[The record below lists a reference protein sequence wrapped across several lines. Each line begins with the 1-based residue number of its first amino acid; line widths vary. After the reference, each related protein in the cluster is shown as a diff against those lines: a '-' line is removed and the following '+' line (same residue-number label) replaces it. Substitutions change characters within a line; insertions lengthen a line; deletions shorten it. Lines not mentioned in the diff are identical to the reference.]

1 MSMIGSSRRTTGQ
14 TIPVLPPPQSELTPA
29 IMPEE
34 WSFLTS
40 FESEY
45 GYTHP
50 FFYAC
55 QFTEALKMAR
65 DESKLVFIY
74 LHSPEN
80 PYTAPFCRNT
90 LCSELVV
97 EFLDANFISWGAMA
111 SSEEGVKMSNAMQ
124 AASFPFF
131 AVVAPASA
139 DSIDVLQKVEGPVTP
154 DQLVEVLQRT
164 MDEHETALRRMRA
177 DDEERIREIRQLREE
192 QDAAYLASL
201 QADKEKEKF
210 RDVFIE
216 EGLPTPQMEAWKKAN
231 RERAHREP
239 TKKQSRG
246 KGKEATKDTQQRKET
261 VVPAK
266 DKQFT
271 KILIRFPN
279 GERRDHTF
287 HSTDK
292 IQSIYKFID
301 SLCIPGIGSYRL
313 ISSFPRKVY
322 GFEQLGQ
329 TLKDAGLH
337 PSATLFL
344 ELLHLDNSSV

>member
-1 MSMIGSSRRTTGQ
+1 
-14 TIPVLPPPQSELTPA
+14 
-29 IMPEE
+29 
-34 WSFLTS
+34 
-40 FESEY
+40 
-45 GYTHP
+45 
-50 FFYAC
+50 
-55 QFTEALKMAR
+55 MAR
-65 DESKLVFIY
+65 DESKLVFLY
-74 LHSPEN
+74 LHSPDN
-80 PYTAPFCRNT
+80 PYTAPFCRNA

-111 SSEEGVKMSNAMQ
+111 SSGEGVKMSNAMQ

-131 AVVAPASA
+131 AVVAPTSA

-164 MDEHETALRRMRA
+164 MDEHETALRRTRA
-177 DDEERIREIRQLREE
+177 DDEERIREIRQVREE

-201 QADKEKEKF
+201 QADK
-210 RDVFIE
+210 
-216 EGLPTPQMEAWKKAN
+216 Q
-231 RERAHREP
+231 
-239 TKKQSRG
+239 
-246 KGKEATKDTQQRKET
+246 
-261 VVPAK
+261 
-266 DKQFT
+266 
-271 KILIRFPN
+271 ILIRFPN

-287 HSTDK
+287 HCTDK

>member
-1 MSMIGSSRRTTGQ
+1 MRKIVRLPLSILEGVSRAVDHGMSMIGSSRRTTGQ

-29 IMPEE
+29 IMQEE

-50 FFYAC
+50 FFYTC
-55 QFTEALKMAR
+55 QFTEAVKMAR
-65 DESKLVFIY
+65 DESKLVFLY

-90 LCSELVV
+90 LCSEPVG

-111 SSEEGVKMSNAMQ
+111 SSGEG
-124 AASFPFF
+124 
-131 AVVAPASA
+131 
-139 DSIDVLQKVEGPVTP
+139 VEGPVTP
-154 DQLVEVLQRT
+154 DQLVEVLQRM
-164 MDEHETALRRMRA
+164 MDEHETALRRTRA
-177 DDEERIREIRQLREE
+177 DDEERIREIRQLREK

-201 QADKEKEKF
+201 QADKEKEKVL
-210 RDVFIE
+210 DVFIE
-216 EGLPTPQMEAWKKAN
+216 EGLPTPQMEAWKRAN
-231 RERAHREP
+231 TERAQREP

-246 KGKEATKDTQQRKET
+246 KGKEATKDTKQRKET
-261 VVPAK
+261 IVPAK

-271 KILIRFPN
+271 KVKFGGIHFLIMFSCLVHQMI
-279 GERRDHTF
+279 G
-287 HSTDK
+287 
-292 IQSIYKFID
+292 SI
-301 SLCIPGIGSYRL
+301 GGSYRL